1 MNRVEL
7 FAYLR
12 DTFEATLDADY
23 PARLKY
29 RPTSALGLHSSIKL
43 KVELPRFSGQF
54 RAVVPSPEVGDSRW
68 T

>member
-12 DTFEATLDADY
+12 DTFEATSDADD

-43 KVELPRFSGQF
+43 KV
-54 RAVVPSPEVGDSRW
+54 
-68 T
+68 TMN